1 MKRRLFFTVLLFLA
15 VFLFWW
21 LAYPHALSYQEQ
33 NQLFLLSGDYLCERL
48 SLPGGLADYLGE
60 GITQFFLIPWLGALL
75 LAVVF
80 VSLQYFTWRVTRPS
94 FMDASVITAP
104 HDHSPA
110 PCPLPPAPIYF
121 FSFIPSILLLWHL
134 GDESVLL
141 SYPVALVLTLA
152 AVCLVCRRRM
162 WIDIIVL
169 PLLYWCVGPV
179 AWLYVLLRVL
189 HLGWKGCWQLLYM
202 PVILVVAN
210 ALLTQW
216 PTQMVLWG
224 LNYYR
229 TPLMLPSLQ
238 IIIPVVI
245 FLLAVLA
252 KWSGGILHGSLAT
265 AVSLC
270 ALGVLAF
277 FAVNNGFDADKYEL
291 IRQDYLI
298 RNERWDDIIERAEKK
313 VVKTPFWSQSVNLA
327 LAMRR
332 QLAERQFDFF
342 QSGEDALFMP
352 MLRDQ
357 TSDLPT
363 AEAFWHLGMVNSAQ
377 RYMFDLQ
384 ESILNYRK
392 SGRFTR
398 RIAECMIVNG
408 QYEGAAKQLNILKK
422 TLFYHAWA
430 EEAEAYLYHD
440 EKVMTHPV
448 WGRQRQ
454 LRYKD
459 SFLYNYPEIDK
470 MLGQL
475 FMNNPQNKMALDYF
489 LAQLLL
495 KGDVPG
501 FMQYL
506 GLAQRYGGYQQM
518 PAGYQDAVRC
528 IQSRGNLPGSPYA
541 DYVKR
546 MTGN

>member
-1 MKRRLFFTVLLFLA
+1 MKRRLFFTMLLFLA

-33 NQLFLLSGDYLCERL
+33 NQLFLWTCDYLCERL

-60 GITQFFLIPWLGALL
+60 CITQFFLIPWLGALL
-75 LAVVF
+75 LALLF
-80 VSLQYFTWRVTRPS
+80 VALQQLIQRVLIASIRPL
-94 FMDASVITAP
+94 TAQSK
-104 HDHSPA
+104 SPA
-110 PCPLPPAPIYF
+110 PCPPPPASIYII
-121 FSFIPSILLLWHL
+121 SLIPCALLLGHL

-152 AVCLVCRRRM
+152 ATCLMGRCRV
-162 WIDIIVL
+162 WADIIAL
-169 PLLYWCVGPV
+169 PLLYWCAGPV
-179 AWLYVLLRVL
+179 AWLYALLRIL
-189 HLGWKGCWQLLYM
+189 QSGWKNGWMLLYM
-202 PVILVVAN
+202 VVILFAAN
-210 ALLTQW
+210 MVLTQW
-216 PTQMVLWG
+216 PSQMVFGG

-229 TPLMLPSLQ
+229 IPLMTPPLQ

-245 FLLAVLA
+245 FLLAVVVKWCAKDLQRRLA
-252 KWSGGILHGSLAT
+252 
-265 AVSLC
+265 AVISIC
-270 ALGVLAF
+270 VLAVLAY
-277 FAVNNGFDADKYEL
+277 FAVDKGFDADKYEL

-298 RNERWDDIIERAEKK
+298 RNERWDEVIKRAEKK

-332 QLAERQFDFF
+332 QLAERQFEFF

-352 MLRDQ
+352 MMRDQ

-392 SGRFTR
+392 SGRFTK

-408 QYEGAAKQLNILKK
+408 QYDAAAKQLDILKK
-422 TLFYHAWA
+422 SLFYRAWA
-430 EEAEAYLYHD
+430 EEAEACLYHD
-440 EKVMTHPV
+440 EKVNTHPV
-448 WGRQRQ
+448 WGRKRQ

-459 SFLYNYPEIDK
+459 SFLFNYPELDK

-475 FMNNPQNKMALDYF
+475 FINNQQNKMALDYF

-495 KGDVPG
+495 KGDVTG

-506 GLAQRYGGYQQM
+506 GWAQQYGGYAQM

-528 IQSRGNLPGSPYA
+528 IQAHGNAPGSHYA